1 MSISESQ
8 RKRWDNVII
17 LLIHKE
23 SVYVANGI
31 NSRTNFL
38 TLLSYKRAYNYY
50 STQMFLRLV
59 WCRSLGIHHI

>member
-1 MSISESQ
+1 MSVSESQ

-31 NSRTNFL
+31 NNRTNFL
-38 TLLSYKRAYNYY
+38 LLLSYKRTHNYY
-50 STQMFLRLV
+50 STQMFLTQ
-59 WCRSLGIHHI
+59 CRGVQAATV